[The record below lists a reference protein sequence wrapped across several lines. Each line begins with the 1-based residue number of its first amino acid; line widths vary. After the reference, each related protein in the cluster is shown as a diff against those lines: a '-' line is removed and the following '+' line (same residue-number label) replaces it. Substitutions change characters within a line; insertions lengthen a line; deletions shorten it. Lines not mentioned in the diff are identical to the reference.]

1 MAYVKRFDHGA
12 ITMDLPY
19 FNYFYELPLHS
30 FRDTLGN
37 VSVSL
42 IFNYSLTNDSNVYNL
57 KPGYKLNL
65 HKKLIIS
72 SNGAYDFCNEYGKT
86 VSITAQDDI
95 SLRFLDDE
103 SQRFIYQQGSN
114 YVMEYPDGSKEIY
127 ESDGKI
133 LSRVDKY
140 GYTVLTYLYDASNK
154 LTGLTYR
161 SEKTVTITYDG
172 LNRISEVSYAQ
183 KSVTFEYIEEGIR
196 IHFFTGD
203 IVELKRSGFSFRAM
217 AGELSNNTPTFKKA
231 IEVVG
236 SQATYSATVSEIVYP
251 GAYQTD
257 SIEYSFPDYTSFG
270 SYSSQVE
277 ITDLRGSKQRVQ
289 FIGKQAT
296 YSYEVSGDDVSFI
309 EWNEHAYY
317 PEDMPQTYRYTGNI
331 QLLGKDNGTGATQ
344 TIGRQLFRDGDSML
358 PSNSN
363 QKIWESRLN
372 GSYKD
377 FILSGWA
384 KVINDANRSDVITVN
399 VAGSTVNIAS
409 SPYTF
414 AVYCDPHNQWIYF
427 STYVTF
433 TQAEE
438 KVYIYSSSQ
447 RSTVQLKDLRITI
460 AEKVISGNE
469 AEGDA
474 HSLTSCDGLILHE
487 NGQNTFIPM
496 SDVDFKTADSDTALV
511 STFDTVWFD
520 DVLRNKIN
528 YKKGVHTTE
537 FLCGKISNAAFKTA
551 NREVT
556 VIYSGREIPFSSFYP
571 AKRQYVKKHGYIKTY
586 VVDDDTNEFLILRTV
601 DEDDNVLSSQTVNAF
616 SDVISSTKDN
626 LTQAIVRDT
635 FGRITSES
643 VSDSDGK
650 VLFSQGIAYGVESGN
665 PTITLTDEFQHDTVT
680 TMDATWGNVISTE
693 FPNGTV
699 STNEY
704 DDSMSFVTRK
714 IFGENNGRSIELGY
728 PNAFS
733 TTLQTGDLDYS
744 FDYQVLNVADSN
756 EVMRMTERTTV
767 TNQSAS
773 LTVYDANPYM
783 EKSYYPSVTSPSYSV
798 TVNLDKYGRV
808 SSVSGMLENEYDII
822 PIFDATTGERT
833 AHADNANAILAA
845 STDIFTNKKARYE
858 YDVRNRL
865 VKKTVTGNDLYS
877 SKASDEEFVY
887 DNMGRLTSHT
897 IGIYN
902 GTVLKSTREDIAY
915 VTPDD
920 AANADGRIS
929 EYSYFV
935 EGNQVVKSVNTYD
948 VLKRI
953 SQKAVTLNAKSI
965 SKVFAYDKT
974 RLSEYNDAFGQTSLG
989 EYHLTYDQLGRIS
1002 GQERRIAGSV
1012 HTFTYVYDIY
1022 GQLIR
1027 ENNPDL
1033 NKSFVY
1039 SYDSIGNITSV
1050 KEYPYTLGTL
1060 PANASST
1067 KSFVYDTARKDRLTS
1082 YNGSTIT
1089 YNSSGCV
1096 SSYKGESYSWK
1107 NGLLSTITKGLPK
1120 PNSASYQSCSF
1131 TYNSYG
1137 QRTKKHYQYRSD
1149 SIAFEQANPTY
1160 ITTYSYDH
1168 LGRLVR
1174 ETCLVTYL
1182 GNTTT
1187 HTHSLVYLYDEMS
1200 VVGLMYGYDT
1210 SALQTYYYHRNP
1222 QGDVVSIHDTNGNK
1236 VVEYAY
1242 DAYGNCTVVHSTN
1255 PGLSDYNPI
1264 RYRGY
1269 YYDRETGLYYLNAR
1283 YYNPEWR
1290 RFISSDEPSYL
1301 DPTTV
1306 NGLNLYVYCGN
1317 DPVNYADPSGHF
1329 MLSTAVLIGA
1339 IIGGV
1344 VGLGVGFGIVA
1355 YNDYKDDGQI
1365 FNGSVAWYD
1374 YLGATLLGGIIG
1386 IVAGGTIGYGV
1397 GYLAGGTY
1405 SNGLVAK
1412 SVTKGVKSFMSNTN
1426 NINHVLGK
1434 AQHNLSGYTAKSMGK
1449 LMKKTL
1455 AKGTYEVYKTVNS
1468 MVLASTNSQVTYV
1481 IINGIIKIG
1490 DMWIR

>member
-1 MAYVKRFDHGA
+1 MHNIFVYLRTGINAVELRDLRFTCGNIIYSDDNQSVTSH
-12 ITMDLPY
+12 ITSEEYGFVPK
-19 FNYFYELPLHS
+19 NAS
-30 FRDTLGN
+30 ST
-37 VSVSL
+37 SL
-42 IFNYSLTNDSNVYNL
+42 I
-57 KPGYKLNL
+57 P
-65 HKKLIIS
+65 
-72 SNGAYDFCNEYGKT
+72 
-86 VSITAQDDI
+86 
-95 SLRFLDDE
+95 LDKCE
-103 SQRFIYQQGSN
+103 F
-114 YVMEYPDGSKEIY
+114 VC
-127 ESDGKI
+127 
-133 LSRVDKY
+133 
-140 GYTVLTYLYDASNK
+140 
-154 LTGLTYR
+154 
-161 SEKTVTITYDG
+161 
-172 LNRISEVSYAQ
+172 
-183 KSVTFEYIEEGIR
+183 
-196 IHFFTGD
+196 
-203 IVELKRSGFSFRAM
+203 
-217 AGELSNNTPTFKKA
+217 
-231 IEVVG
+231 
-236 SQATYSATVSEIVYP
+236 
-251 GAYQTD
+251 
-257 SIEYSFPDYTSFG
+257 
-270 SYSSQVE
+270 
-277 ITDLRGSKQRVQ
+277 
-289 FIGKQAT
+289 
-296 YSYEVSGDDVSFI
+296 
-309 EWNEHAYY
+309 
-317 PEDMPQTYRYTGNI
+317 
-331 QLLGKDNGTGATQ
+331 DNG
-344 TIGRQLFRDGDSML
+344 ML
-358 PSNSN
+358 
-363 QKIWESRLN
+363 
-372 GSYKD
+372 
-377 FILSGWA
+377 
-384 KVINDANRSDVITVN
+384 
-399 VAGSTVNIAS
+399 
-409 SPYTF
+409 
-414 AVYCDPHNQWIYF
+414 
-427 STYVTF
+427 STY
-433 TQAEE
+433 A
-438 KVYIYSSSQ
+438 
-447 RSTVQLKDLRITI
+447 
-460 AEKVISGNE
+460 
-469 AEGDA
+469 
-474 HSLTSCDGLILHE
+474 
-487 NGQNTFIPM
+487 P
-496 SDVDFKTADSDTALV
+496 V
-511 STFDTVWFD
+511 SFD
-520 DVLRNKIN
+520 DVLKNIIN
-528 YKKGVHTTE
+528 YKKGVHLNY
-537 FLCGKISNAAFKTA
+537 FFCGKGGNAAPKNA
-551 NREVT
+551 NTPIQVHYNGAVYT
-556 VIYSGREIPFSSFYP
+556 LNQFYLT
-571 AKRQYVKKHGYIKTY
+571 KRTHIKSNMYIDTY
-586 VVDDDTNEFLILRTV
+586 VIDDQENAFLVMKTV
-601 DEDDNVLSSQTVNAF
+601 DPTRGNSIISLQSLNSFLDATSSQQ
-616 SDVISSTKDN
+616 DGVIKRVD
-626 LTQAIVRDT
+626 RDT
-635 FGRITSES
+635 AGRITCET
-643 VSDSDGK
+643 
-650 VLFSQGIAYGVESGN
+650 VLNDQGVILYSTSTVYGADENNN
-665 PTITLTDEFQHDTVT
+665 PTVTLIDEFQNATVHT
-680 TMDATWGNVISTE
+680 LDADWGN
-693 FPNGTV
+693 PV
-699 STNEY
+699 SVKLPDETIWIDEY
-704 DDSMSFVTRK
+704 DDAMSTLTK
-714 IFGENNGRSIELGY
+714 KTFGNDNERCLLFEY
-728 PNAFS
+728 PNAFNS
-733 TTLQTGDLDYS
+733 TLKTGDLNYD
-744 FDYQVLNVADSN
+744 FNYQLLNVADEN
-756 EVMRMTERTTV
+756 GVMIKRERTTV
-767 TNQSAS
+767 TNQDAP
-773 LTVYDANPYM
+773 LLVYDSAPTIENA
-783 EKSYYPSVTSPSYSV
+783 YYPSADSPVYSF
-798 TVNLDKYGRV
+798 TTKLDRYGRV

-833 AHADNANAILAA
+833 AHADNANAVLAA

-865 VKKTVTGNDLYS
+865 VKKTVTGSDLYS

-897 IGIYN
+897 IGIYS

-989 EYHLTYDQLGRIS
+989 EYHLTYNQLGRIS

-1107 NGLLSTITKGLPK
+1107 NGLLSTITKGSPK

-1222 QGDVVSIHDTNGNK
+1222 QGDVVSIHDINGNK

-1255 PGLSDYNPI
+1255 PELSDYNPI